1 MTFERV
7 YRMTKPYATD
17 LQRKYTVKT
26 EDWTEAPADST
37 GNSDTPKKKAPRK
50 PRPSEVAAK
59 KAKAAAKK
67 KKVAPKRKR
76 PAPKKKA
83 KAKRPKATR
92 KPVKRAKTKRKNNR
106 PLVRVERLDMRISKA
121 EKAWLEKASRK
132 RGATI
137 TEVVLDVLAKAV
149 KRSR

>member
-1 MTFERV
+1 M
-7 YRMTKPYATD
+7 
-17 LQRKYTVKT
+17 KT

-67 KKVAPKRKR
+67 KKNAPKRKR

-83 KAKRPKATR
+83 KAKRAKPKAR
-92 KPVKRAKTKRKNNR
+92 KVKPAARKAKKAKLKNR

-132 RGATI
+132 RGVTI